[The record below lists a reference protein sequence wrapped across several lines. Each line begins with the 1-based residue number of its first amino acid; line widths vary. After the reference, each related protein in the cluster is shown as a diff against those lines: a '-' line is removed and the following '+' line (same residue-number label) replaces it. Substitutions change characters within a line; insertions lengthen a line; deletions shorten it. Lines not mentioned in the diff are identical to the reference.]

1 MSDKTLS
8 TSETAKPVI
17 EVVTPG
23 IQTTI
28 QDYPGRR
35 GYWNIGVP
43 PSGPMDSLAFRLAN
57 RLVGNEEGQAAI
69 EITFA
74 GPTLRIHCDSV
85 IAVTG
90 APIEVTLNGKPLAR
104 WKSHEVEAGTL
115 LVFGDVLDQG
125 SRVYLAIRGGIDVPD
140 YLGSKS
146 TFMLGQFGGHEGRIL
161 QAGDMLNIAA
171 DPHAEYVPHELP
183 QAAVPQY
190 TRHWKIAVLYGPHGA
205 PDFFTEK
212 SVTGFFTAEW
222 VVHHNSDRT
231 GVRLIGPKPEWART
245 DGGEAGLHP
254 SNVHDVPYSIGAVDF
269 TGDLPV
275 ILGPDGPSLGGFVC
289 LVTVAYAEQWK
300 MGQLRPGDHITF
312 HRISADEATALEM
325 AQDNLI
331 SGLRPV
337 EMPPVLVKTKTAIA
351 VDTPILHT
359 IPESGEQVPV
369 VYRQGGDKNL
379 LVEYGSMT
387 LDFNLRF
394 RIHAL
399 MEWLQQAVE
408 GGDLPG
414 IVDLTPGIRSL
425 HIRFDSRILP
435 RSRLLDTLISAEKKL
450 PSVENMEVPTR
461 IVHLPLSWNDSSVQL
476 AMKKYMQSV
485 RKDAPWN
492 PDNIEFIRRIN
503 GLGSI
508 DEVKRIIF
516 DASYLV
522 MGLGDVYLGAPLGTP
537 VDPRHRLVTTKY
549 NPARTWT
556 PENAVGIGGAYMCV
570 YGMESP
576 GGYQLVGRTVQ
587 MWNSHVQ
594 TKDFK
599 EGKPWLLRF
608 FDQVRFYPVT
618 EAELAEMRRDFPNG
632 RFSLRI
638 EEDRFNLKQYN
649 NFLKEHATSIDAFK
663 TKQKAA
669 YIAERERWKAEGQ
682 ENYTTSE
689 TPENNLVPD
698 NIAVPAG
705 TCAVNTHLTGIVWKL
720 LVSEGRH
727 VSAGDDLAVLESMKM
742 EFTIKAPVSGVVQ
755 QIFGK
760 AGSKVFARQVLFL
773 IKEGVKNTTH

>member
-1 MSDKTLS
+1 MSDQTPSMNKA
-8 TSETAKPVI
+8 AKPTI
-17 EVVTPG
+17 EVIASGV
-23 IQTTI
+23 QTTI

-57 RLVGNEEGQAAI
+57 RLIGNEEGTAAI

-74 GPTLRIHCDSV
+74 GPTLRIQCNTV

-90 APIEVTLNGKPLAR
+90 APIEVTLDGKPLAQ
-104 WKSHEVEAGTL
+104 WKSHQVEAGAL
-115 LVFGDVLDQG
+115 LTFGDVLDQG
-125 SRVYLAIRGGIDVPD
+125 SRAYLAVQGGVDVPD

-146 TFMLGQFGGHEGRIL
+146 TFMLGQFGGHEGRVL
-161 QAGDMLNIAA
+161 QAGDVLNIVE
-171 DPHAEYVPHELP
+171 DKQGDYVARELP
-183 QAAVPQY
+183 SASIPHY
-190 TRHWKIAVLYGPHGA
+190 THHWEIAVLYGPHGA
-205 PDFFTEK
+205 PDFFTEE
-212 SVTGFFTAEW
+212 SVTDFFAAEW
-222 VVHHNSDRT
+222 TVHHNSDRT
-231 GVRLIGPKPEWART
+231 GVRLIGPKPKWART

-254 SNVHDVPYSIGAVDF
+254 SNVHDVAYSIGAVDF

-289 LVTVAYAEQWK
+289 LVTLAHAELWK
-300 MGQLRPGDHITF
+300 MGQLRPGDRITF
-312 HRISADEATALEM
+312 RRISIDEAVALEATQDALVSNLHLPETVPVSAGIKEATAT
-325 AQDNLI
+325 D
-331 SGLRPV
+331 S
-337 EMPPVLVKTKTAIA
+337 
-351 VDTPILHT
+351 PILHT
-359 IPESGEQVPV
+359 IPESNGQVQV
-369 VYRQGGDKNL
+369 VYRQGGDRNL
-379 LVEYGSMT
+379 LVEYGPMV

-399 MEWLQQAVE
+399 MEWCQQAIKRN
-408 GGDLPG
+408 DLPG
-414 IVDLTPGIRSL
+414 IIDLTPGIRSL
-425 HIRFDSRILP
+425 HIRFDAKLLP
-435 RSRLLDTLISAEKKL
+435 RKRLLDTLIFAEKQL
-450 PSVENMEVPTR
+450 PAIENIEVPTR

-503 GLGSI
+503 GLDSI
-508 DEVKRIIF
+508 DEVRRIIF
-516 DASYLV
+516 EASYMV

-537 VDPRHRLVTTKY
+537 VDPRHRLITTKY

-587 MWNSHVQ
+587 MWNSYLQ

-618 EAELAEMRRDFPNG
+618 EAELTKIRKDFPNG
-632 RFSLRI
+632 KFTLHIEEERFS
-638 EEDRFNLKQYN
+638 LKQYN
-649 NFLKEHATSIDAFK
+649 RFLKEHAASIEAFK

-682 ENYTTSE
+682 ENYTVTEILESD
-689 TPENNLVPD
+689 PVSSD
-698 NIAVPAG
+698 IVIPAG
-705 TCAVNTHLTGIVWKL
+705 THAVSTHLTGVVWRL
-720 LVSEGRH
+720 QVNEGQH
-727 VSAGDDLAVLESMKM
+727 VNIGDDLAVLESMKM
-742 EFTIKAPVSGVVQ
+742 EFVIQAPVSGVVQ
-755 QIFGK
+755 QIHC
-760 AGSKVFARQVLFL
+760 KVGNKVSAKQILFL
-773 IKEGVKNTTH
+773 VKKDRDSTS

>member
-1 MSDKTLS
+1 MSEKTLD
-8 TSETAKPVI
+8 TNKIAAPTIDVL
-17 EVVTPG
+17 VPG

-57 RLVGNEEGQAAI
+57 RLVGNEEGEAAI

-74 GPTLRIHCDSV
+74 GPTLRINCNTV

-90 APIEVTLNGKPLAR
+90 APIEVNLNGKPLAQ
-104 WKSHEVEAGTL
+104 WKSHKVEAGAL
-115 LVFGDVLDQG
+115 LAFGDVLGQG
-125 SRVYLAIRGGIDVPD
+125 SRVYLAIQGGIQVPD
-140 YLGSKS
+140 YLGSKA

-161 QAGDMLNIAA
+161 QAGDVLNVVAGKH
-171 DPHAEYVPHELP
+171 DGYTPRELP
-183 QAAVPQY
+183 QASIPHY
-190 TRHWKIAVLYGPHGA
+190 THHWEIAVLYGPHGA
-205 PDFFTEK
+205 PDFFTEEG
-212 SVTGFFTAEW
+212 VANFFAADWT
-222 VVHHNSDRT
+222 VHHNSDRT
-231 GVRLIGPKPEWART
+231 GVRLIGPKPKWART

-254 SNVHDVPYSIGAVDF
+254 SNVHDVAYSIGAVDF

-289 LVTVAYAEQWK
+289 LVTLVHAELWK
-300 MGQLRPGDHITF
+300 MGQLRPGDRITF
-312 HRISADEATALEM
+312 RRISAGEAATLE
-325 AQDNLI
+325 AVQDALI
-331 SGLRPV
+331 SDLRLPEAASV
-337 EMPPVLVKTKTAIA
+337 STSAKVAATT
-351 VDTPILHT
+351 DSPILHT
-359 IPESGEQVPV
+359 IPESSGQVQV
-369 VYRQGGDKNL
+369 VYRQGGDRNL
-379 LVEYGSMT
+379 LVEYGPMM

-394 RIHAL
+394 RVHVL

-408 GGDLPG
+408 SGDLPG
-414 IVDLTPGIRSL
+414 IIDLTPGIRSL
-425 HIRFDSRILP
+425 HIRFDAKLLP
-435 RSRLLDTLISAEKKL
+435 RKRLLDTLIAAEKQL
-450 PSVENMEVPTR
+450 PAIENVEVPTR

-503 GLGSI
+503 GLDSI
-508 DEVKRIIF
+508 DEVRRIVF

-587 MWNSHVQ
+587 MWNTHVQ
-594 TKDFK
+594 TKDFR

-618 EAELAEMRRDFPNG
+618 EAELAEMRKDFPSG
-632 RFSLRI
+632 KFTLRI
-638 EEDRFNLKQYN
+638 EEDHFSLKQYN
-649 NFLKEHATSIDAFK
+649 DFLKENAASIDTFR

-689 TPENNLVPD
+689 ILEDGSAPADIT
-698 NIAVPAG
+698 IPAG
-705 TCAVNTHLTGIVWKL
+705 AHAVHTHVTGIVWKL
-720 LVSEGRH
+720 LVSEGQR
-727 VSAGDDLAVLESMKM
+727 VNVGDDLAVLESMKM
-742 EFTIKAPVSGVVQ
+742 EFTISAPVSGVLRRVLC
-755 QIFGK
+755 K
-760 AGSKVFARQVLFL
+760 AGSKVSARQVLFV
-773 IKEGVKNTTH
+773 IEGG

>member
-1 MSDKTLS
+1 MSEKTLD
-8 TSETAKPVI
+8 TNKIAAPTIDVL
-17 EVVTPG
+17 VPG

-28 QDYPGRR
+28 QDFPGRR

-43 PSGPMDSLAFRLAN
+43 PSGPMDNLAFRLAN
-57 RLVGNEEGQAAI
+57 RLAGNEEGLAAI

-74 GPTLRIHCDSV
+74 GPTLRINCDTV

-90 APIEVTLNGKPLAR
+90 APIEVELDGKPLTQ
-104 WKSHEVEAGTL
+104 WKSHTVKAGAL
-115 LVFGDVLDQG
+115 LAFGDVLDQG
-125 SRVYLAIRGGIDVPD
+125 SRAYLAIQGGIQVPD
-140 YLGSKS
+140 YLGSKA
-146 TFMLGQFGGHEGRIL
+146 TFMLGQFGGYEGRIL
-161 QAGDMLNIAA
+161 QSGDVLNIAA
-171 DPHAEYVPHELP
+171 GNHSGYAPRELP
-183 QAAVPQY
+183 QTSIPHY
-190 TRHWKIAVLYGPHGA
+190 TNHWEIAVLYGPHGA
-205 PDFFTEK
+205 PDFFTEEG
-212 SVTGFFTAEW
+212 VAGFFAADWT
-222 VVHHNSDRT
+222 VHHNSDRT
-231 GVRLIGPKPEWART
+231 GVRLIGPKPKWART

-254 SNVHDVPYSIGAVDF
+254 SNVHDVAYSIGAVDF

-289 LVTVAYAEQWK
+289 LVTLAQAELWK
-300 MGQLRPGDHITF
+300 MGQLRPGDRITF
-312 HRISADEATALEM
+312 RRISADEAAKLEA
-325 AQDNLI
+325 AQD
-331 SGLRPV
+331 
-337 EMPPVLVKTKTAIA
+337 VLVSDLRLPETTSVSTTATA
-351 VDTPILHT
+351 TVAAGTDSPILHT
-359 IPESGEQVPV
+359 IPESSEQVQV
-369 VYRQGGDKNL
+369 VYRQGGDRNL
-379 LVEYGSMT
+379 LVEYGPMT

-425 HIRFDSRILP
+425 HIRFDAKLLP
-435 RSRLLDTLISAEKKL
+435 RKRLLDTLISAEKQL
-450 PSVENMEVPTR
+450 PAIENMEVPTR

-503 GLGSI
+503 GLDSI
-508 DEVKRIIF
+508 DEVRRIIF

-587 MWNSHVQ
+587 MWNTHTQ
-594 TKDFK
+594 TQDFK

-618 EAELAEMRRDFPNG
+618 EAELAEMRRDFPSG
-632 RFSLRI
+632 KFTLRI
-638 EEDRFNLKQYN
+638 EEDRFSLKQYN
-649 NFLKEHATSIDAFK
+649 EFLKENATSIDAFR
-663 TKQKAA
+663 TKQRAA

-689 TPENNLVPD
+689 IIEDSHAPGD
-698 NIAVPAG
+698 IAVPAG
-705 TCAVNTHLTGIVWKL
+705 TRAVHTHVTGVVWRL
-720 LVSEGRH
+720 LVNEGQR
-727 VSAGDDLAVLESMKM
+727 VDAGDDLAILESMKM
-742 EFTIKAPVSGVVQ
+742 EFTVSAPVTGVIRRVLC
-755 QIFGK
+755 K
-760 AGSKVFARQVLFL
+760 AGSKVTARQVLFL
-773 IKEGVKNTTH
+773 IEEE

>member
-1 MSDKTLS
+1 MSEKTLD
-8 TSETAKPVI
+8 TNKIAAPTIDVL
-17 EVVTPG
+17 VPG

-43 PSGPMDSLAFRLAN
+43 PSGPMDNLAFRLAN
-57 RLVGNEEGQAAI
+57 RLAGNEEGQAAI

-74 GPTLRIHCDSV
+74 GPTLRINCDTV

-90 APIEVTLNGKPLAR
+90 APIEVNLNGKPLAQ
-104 WKSHEVEAGTL
+104 WKSHEVAAGAL
-115 LVFGDVLDQG
+115 LTFGDVLDQG
-125 SRVYLAIRGGIDVPD
+125 SRAYLAIQGGIQIPD
-140 YLGSKS
+140 YLGSKA

-161 QAGDMLNIAA
+161 QTGDVLNIVA
-171 DPHAEYVPHELP
+171 DNHGSYVARELP
-183 QAAVPQY
+183 QVSIPHY
-190 TRHWKIAVLYGPHGA
+190 THHWEIAVLYGPHGA
-205 PDFFTEK
+205 PDFFTEEG
-212 SVTGFFTAEW
+212 VADFFAADWT
-222 VVHHNSDRT
+222 VHHNSDRT
-231 GVRLIGPKPEWART
+231 GVRLIGPKPKWART

-254 SNVHDVPYSIGAVDF
+254 SNVHDVAYSIGAVDF

-289 LVTVAYAEQWK
+289 LVTLVHAELWK
-300 MGQLRPGDHITF
+300 MGQLRPGDRITF
-312 HRISADEATALEM
+312 RRISAGEAATLE
-325 AQDNLI
+325 AVQDALI
-331 SGLRPV
+331 SDLRLPEAASV
-337 EMPPVLVKTKTAIA
+337 STSAKVAATT
-351 VDTPILHT
+351 DSPILHT
-359 IPESGEQVPV
+359 IPESSGQVQV
-369 VYRQGGDKNL
+369 VYRQGGDRNL
-379 LVEYGSMT
+379 LVEYGPMM

-394 RIHAL
+394 RVHVL

-408 GGDLPG
+408 SGDLPG
-414 IVDLTPGIRSL
+414 IIDLTPGIRSL
-425 HIRFDSRILP
+425 HIRFDAKLLP
-435 RSRLLDTLISAEKKL
+435 RKRLLDTLITAEKQL
-450 PSVENMEVPTR
+450 PAIENVEVPTR

-503 GLGSI
+503 GLDSI
-508 DEVKRIIF
+508 DEVRRIVF

-587 MWNSHVQ
+587 MWNTHVQ
-594 TKDFK
+594 TKDFR

-618 EAELAEMRRDFPNG
+618 EAELAEMRKDFPSG
-632 RFSLRI
+632 KFTLRI
-638 EEDRFNLKQYN
+638 EEDHFSLKQYN
-649 NFLKEHATSIDAFK
+649 DFLKENAASIDTFR

-689 TPENNLVPD
+689 ILEDGSTPAD
-698 NIAVPAG
+698 ITIPAG
-705 TCAVNTHLTGIVWKL
+705 AHAVHTHVTGIVWKL
-720 LVSEGRH
+720 LVSEGQR
-727 VSAGDDLAVLESMKM
+727 VNVGDDLAVLESMKM
-742 EFTIKAPVSGVVQ
+742 EFTISAPVSGVLRRVLC
-755 QIFGK
+755 K
-760 AGSKVFARQVLFL
+760 AGSKVSARQVLFV
-773 IKEGVKNTTH
+773 IEGG

>member
-1 MSDKTLS
+1 MSEKTLD
-8 TSETAKPVI
+8 TNKIAAPTIDVL
-17 EVVTPG
+17 VPG

-43 PSGPMDSLAFRLAN
+43 PSGPMDNLAFRLAN
-57 RLVGNEEGQAAI
+57 RLAGNEEGQAAI

-74 GPTLRIHCDSV
+74 GPTLRINCDTV

-90 APIEVTLNGKPLAR
+90 APIEVNLNGKPLAQ
-104 WKSHEVEAGTL
+104 WKSHEVAAGAL
-115 LVFGDVLDQG
+115 LAFGDVLGQG
-125 SRVYLAIRGGIDVPD
+125 SRVYLAIQGGIQVPD
-140 YLGSKS
+140 YLGSKA

-161 QAGDMLNIAA
+161 QAGDVLNVVAGKH
-171 DPHAEYVPHELP
+171 DGYTPRELP
-183 QAAVPQY
+183 QVSIPHY
-190 TRHWKIAVLYGPHGA
+190 THHWEIAVLYGPHGA
-205 PDFFTEK
+205 PDFFTEEG
-212 SVTGFFTAEW
+212 VANFFAADWT
-222 VVHHNSDRT
+222 VHHNSDRT
-231 GVRLIGPKPEWART
+231 GVRLIGPKPKWART

-254 SNVHDVPYSIGAVDF
+254 SNVHDVAYSIGAVDF

-289 LVTVAYAEQWK
+289 LVTLVHAELWK
-300 MGQLRPGDHITF
+300 MGQLRPGDRITF
-312 HRISADEATALEM
+312 RRISAGEAATLE
-325 AQDNLI
+325 AVQDALI
-331 SGLRPV
+331 SDLRLPEAASV
-337 EMPPVLVKTKTAIA
+337 STSAKVAATTES
-351 VDTPILHT
+351 PILHT
-359 IPESGEQVPV
+359 IPESSGQVQV
-369 VYRQGGDKNL
+369 VYRQGGDRNL
-379 LVEYGSMT
+379 LVEYGPMM

-394 RIHAL
+394 RVHVL

-408 GGDLPG
+408 SGDLPG
-414 IVDLTPGIRSL
+414 IIDLTPGIRSL
-425 HIRFDSRILP
+425 HIRFDAKLLP
-435 RSRLLDTLISAEKKL
+435 RKRLLDTLITAEKQL
-450 PSVENMEVPTR
+450 PAIENVEVPTR

-503 GLGSI
+503 GLDSI
-508 DEVKRIIF
+508 DEVRRIVF
-516 DASYLV
+516 DASYMV

-587 MWNSHVQ
+587 MWNTHVQ
-594 TKDFK
+594 TKDFR

-618 EAELAEMRRDFPNG
+618 EAELAEMRKDFPSG
-632 RFSLRI
+632 KFTLRI
-638 EEDRFNLKQYN
+638 EEDRFSLKQYN
-649 NFLKEHATSIDAFK
+649 DFLKENAASIDTFR

-689 TPENNLVPD
+689 ILED
-698 NIAVPAG
+698 GSAPADITISAG
-705 TCAVNTHLTGIVWKL
+705 AHAIHTHVTGIVWKL
-720 LVSEGRH
+720 LVSEGQR
-727 VSAGDDLAVLESMKM
+727 VNAGDDLAVLESMKM
-742 EFTIKAPVSGVVQ
+742 EFTVNAPISGVIQRVLS
-755 QIFGK
+755 K
-760 AGSKVFARQVLFL
+760 AGSKVTARQVLFV
-773 IKEGVKNTTH
+773 IEGG

>member
-1 MSDKTLS
+1 MSEKTLD
-8 TSETAKPVI
+8 TNKIAAPAIDVL
-17 EVVTPG
+17 VPG

-74 GPTLRIHCDSV
+74 GPTLRINCNTV

-90 APIEVTLNGKPLAR
+90 APIEVNLNGKPLAQ
-104 WKSHEVEAGTL
+104 WKSHKVEAGAL
-115 LVFGDVLDQG
+115 LAFGDVLGQG
-125 SRVYLAIRGGIDVPD
+125 SRVYLAIQGGIQVPD
-140 YLGSKS
+140 YLGSKA

-161 QAGDMLNIAA
+161 QAGDVLNVVAGKH
-171 DPHAEYVPHELP
+171 DGYTPRELP
-183 QAAVPQY
+183 QASIPHY
-190 TRHWKIAVLYGPHGA
+190 THHWEIAVLYGPHGA
-205 PDFFTEK
+205 PDFFTEEG
-212 SVTGFFTAEW
+212 VADFFAADWT
-222 VVHHNSDRT
+222 VHHNSDRT
-231 GVRLIGPKPEWART
+231 GVRLIGPKPKWART

-254 SNVHDVPYSIGAVDF
+254 SNVHDVAYSIGAVDF

-289 LVTVAYAEQWK
+289 LVTLVHAELWK
-300 MGQLRPGDHITF
+300 MGQLRPGDRITF
-312 HRISADEATALEM
+312 RRISAGEAATLE
-325 AQDNLI
+325 AVQDALI
-331 SGLRPV
+331 SDLRLPEAASV
-337 EMPPVLVKTKTAIA
+337 STSAKVAATT
-351 VDTPILHT
+351 DSPILHT
-359 IPESGEQVPV
+359 IPESSGQVQV
-369 VYRQGGDKNL
+369 VYRQGGDRNL
-379 LVEYGSMT
+379 LVEYGPMM

-399 MEWLQQAVE
+399 MEWLQRAVD

-425 HIRFDSRILP
+425 HIRFDAKLLP
-435 RSRLLDTLISAEKKL
+435 RKRLLDTLISAEKQL
-450 PSVENMEVPTR
+450 PAIENMEVPTR

-503 GLGSI
+503 GLDSI
-508 DEVKRIIF
+508 DEVRRIIF
-516 DASYLV
+516 DASYMV

-587 MWNSHVQ
+587 MWNTHVQ

-618 EAELAEMRRDFPNG
+618 EAELVEMRRDFPSG
-632 RFSLRI
+632 KFTLRI
-638 EEDRFNLKQYN
+638 EEDRFSLKRYN
-649 NFLKEHATSIDAFK
+649 DFLKENAASIDTFK

-689 TPENNLVPD
+689 ILEDGSAPADIT
-698 NIAVPAG
+698 IPAG
-705 TCAVNTHLTGIVWKL
+705 TRAIHTHVTGVMWKL
-720 LVSEGRH
+720 LVNEGRH
-727 VSAGDDLAVLESMKM
+727 VNAGDDLAVLESMKM
-742 EFTIKAPVSGVVQ
+742 EFTINAPISGVIRRVLC
-755 QIFGK
+755 K
-760 AGSKVFARQVLFL
+760 AGSKVTARQVLFV
-773 IKEGVKNTTH
+773 IEED